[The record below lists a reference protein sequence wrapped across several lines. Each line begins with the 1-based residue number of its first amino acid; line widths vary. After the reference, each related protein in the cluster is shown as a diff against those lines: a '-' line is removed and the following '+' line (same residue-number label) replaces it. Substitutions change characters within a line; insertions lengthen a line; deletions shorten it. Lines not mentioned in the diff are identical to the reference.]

1 MTGDSADTSERL
13 VPEPVAIETPVYER
27 ILLKLSGEALMGK
40 QTFGIEPAAVDDI
53 ARQVRDVHELG
64 VEVAVVVGGGNM
76 IRGARVVEA
85 GVDRATAD
93 YMGMLATT
101 INALA
106 LQNSLEKI
114 GIFTRVLS
122 AIHMAE
128 VAEPFIRR
136 RAVRHLEKKRVVIF
150 AAGTG
155 NPYFTTDTAAALRAM
170 EIRAQVIL
178 KATKVDG
185 VYDSDPV
192 KNPKAKKFD
201 QLTYLEVLEK
211 GLKVMDATAV
221 SLCMDNDLPIIV
233 LNLFEKGS
241 IRKAVLGSSVGSVIR
256 TGK

>member
-1 MTGDSADTSERL
+1 MSGDSVRDTGATVADPVSIER
-13 VPEPVAIETPVYER
+13 PIYER
-27 ILLKLSGEALMGK
+27 VLIKLSGEALMGAQK
-40 QTFGIEPAAVDDI
+40 FGIDHTAVDSI
-53 ARQVRDVHELG
+53 ARQIRGVHELG

-76 IRGARVVEA
+76 IRGAHLVEA
-85 GVDRATAD
+85 GLDRATGD

-101 INALA
+101 INSLA
-106 LQNSLEKI
+106 LQNALERV

-170 EIRAQVIL
+170 EIRAEVIL

-185 VYDSDPV
+185 VYDSDPIE
-192 KNPKAKKFD
+192 NQDATLFEE
-201 QLTYLEVLEK
+201 LTYLEVLEK
-211 GLKVMDATAV
+211 GLKVMDATAI
-221 SLCMDNDLPIIV
+221 SLCMDNNLPIIV
-233 LNLFEKGS
+233 LNLFDGGN
-241 IRKAVLGSSVGSVIR
+241 IRRAVLGERVGSIIR
-256 TGK
+256 N